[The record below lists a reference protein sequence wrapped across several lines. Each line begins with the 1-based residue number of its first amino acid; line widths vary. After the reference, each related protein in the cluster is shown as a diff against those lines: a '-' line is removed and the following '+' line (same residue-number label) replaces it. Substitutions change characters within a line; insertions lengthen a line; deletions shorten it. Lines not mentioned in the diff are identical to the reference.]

1 MATVT
6 FVTAFQTGGE
16 NQDGQRYPRLQG
28 RLQDQLA
35 FVNNL
40 LITLAVA
47 VLAFAANAA
56 VDRSELHN
64 LGWRRWLLGAALV
77 LLALS
82 LVLGIG
88 LAVSRLQSFRLTAQI
103 GRISDLRDEIFPPG
117 SPERSVGRSRHDRLG
132 GRSKFLV
139 LWSNF
144 GVPPDLPPEQ
154 GQPGITFPAQPDGP
168 FPTLRRGILRQLSTL
183 GRQPDRHTV
192 QQPALAVWLALASKK
207 TETTASQPATGTV
220 VAGKP
225 ADAATGPLDP
235 LAEPVRDLLE
245 ALRGWTATADRVTWR
260 LLWWQAA
267 VFLLAALALLLV
279 PLTLYF

>member
-6 FVTAFQTGGE
+6 FVTAFQSGGE

-28 RLQDQLA
+28 RLQDQ
-35 FVNNL
+35 
-40 LITLAVA
+40 
-47 VLAFAANAA
+47 LAFAANAA

-132 GRSKFLV
+132 DRSKFLV

-192 QQPALAVWLALASKK
+192 QQPALAVWLALPSKK
-207 TETTASQPATGTV
+207 TETTASPPATGTV
-220 VAGKP
+220 VAGN
-225 ADAATGPLDP
+225 AAARPLDP
-235 LAEPVRDLLE
+235 LAEPVRDLLQ